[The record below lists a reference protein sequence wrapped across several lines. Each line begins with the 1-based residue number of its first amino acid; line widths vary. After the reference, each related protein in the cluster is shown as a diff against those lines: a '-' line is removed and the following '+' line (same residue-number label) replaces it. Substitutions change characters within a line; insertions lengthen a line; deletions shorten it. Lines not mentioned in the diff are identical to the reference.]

1 MQRWSCGLGA
11 AAVLFTASTALACE
25 GKNLLFEDEFEQ
37 YESAWGA
44 PNKER
49 DVKDGRLVMTPEAG
63 YTAWATN
70 SAGLYDDMDLCVD
83 LAIDKPS
90 DPPNSYG
97 GVMFWHED
105 NDNFYM
111 FVLAANGEAEVRRLQ
126 KGRWLTQV
134 DWEKAEGAKTGKG
147 ETNTLRVVTKGK
159 VASYYVNGKLFAEGK
174 GAPPDSGQLIGVI
187 ASSPKKG
194 NVGYAFQHLKIT
206 EPE

>member
-1 MQRWSCGLGA
+1 MQLSSRVCA
-11 AAVLFTASTALACE
+11 ALTLFFVAGTAFACE
-25 GKNLLFEDEFEQ
+25 GKNVLFEDEFTQ
-37 YESAWGA
+37 YESAWGS

-49 DVKDGRLVMTPEAG
+49 DVKDGKMLMTPEAG

-83 LAIDKPS
+83 LVIDKPT
-90 DPPNSYG
+90 DPPNTYG

-134 DWEKAEGAKTGKG
+134 EWGKAEGAKIGKG

-174 GAPPDSGQLIGVI
+174 GAPPGSGQLIGVI

-194 NVGYAFQHLKIT
+194 TVGYAFQHMKIT